1 EAGNT
6 ATATD
11 DGSIDTTAPVITV
24 DAPDNSSDT
33 TPTIT
38 GTTDAPEGSVV
49 TIVVTDSEGNTQTLT
64 ATVDADGNYSVDV
77 ETPLAE
83 GDYTAEATVADEAGN
98 TATAT
103 DDGSIDT
110 TAPVITVDAPD
121 NSSDTTPTIT
131 GTTDAPEGSVVTIV
145 VTDSEGNTQTVTTTV
160 KDDGT
165 YSVDVPEALPE
176 GDYTV
181 DASVKDPAGNEGTAS
196 DDGSIDTT
204 APVITVD
211 APDNSS
217 DTTPTITGT
226 TDAPEGS
233 VVTIV
238 VTDSEGNTQTVTTTV
253 KDDGTYSVDVPEALP
268 EGDYT
273 VDASVKDPAG
283 NEGTASD
290 DGSVDATDP
299 RVVVDEQSVP
309 EASNASVSGTINVS
323 DNGEV
328 VSVTVGGKDI
338 TAATFDNPVVIT
350 TDKGTLT
357 VTGYDAASGVATY
370 TYTENGEA
378 KDHSQGDASVVDS
391 FIVVVRDAAGNTA
404 MAGLDITI
412 TDTAP
417 VAVDDSN
424 SISEKGTSVSGN
436 VLDNDSTGA
445 DTPVEVSL
453 ENGNGAYG
461 QLTIDANGEYTYV
474 LNSANA
480 EVKALNDGETLTDTF
495 TYQVTDADGD
505 SSTASVTITINGVSD
520 DTVII
525 GTNDPETDIVGGGG
539 NDVLIGDR
547 GGYNT
552 VITKGVDYNVAILL
566 DISNSMQ
573 DYKTSNG
580 ITYLEMARQSL
591 LKLAQDLGD
600 HDGNINVAFMAFNRT
615 ANMVINI
622 SDLTEDNVDELLAS
636 ITSLQL
642 GPRNQGA
649 TNYDDAFADA
659 TAWFDSVSGNGYTNV
674 TYFLTDG
681 QPTVFGATGTNAVGA
696 YTTQD
701 TVTAALNSFK
711 GLSAVS
717 DVHAIG
723 FAQGIRETVLN
734 YFDNTVE
741 SGGEMTYGST
751 TLTEYAGQYPT
762 TFTYSGETGESAI
775 VSNPAELDAAL
786 VSGSSTNIQNPVSS
800 DTLYG
805 GDGDDIIFG
814 DSINTDSLSWTDG
827 NTGAVY
833 TAGNHDG
840 MGAQA
845 LTEFIKWSENGGNSD
860 ASDQQIVD
868 YVRENWV
875 DLLDGR
881 SDGGDDTL
889 YGGNGND
896 ILFGGAGNDT
906 LTGGAGA
913 DQFVFLANSNSGND
927 TITDF
932 EADIDKVVFADL
944 VNAAELQNAAWNDD
958 THTLS
963 FSGVDSNGTEYSNSI
978 TFTGMSAGQTL
989 ENVLEKH
996 VEFIG

>member
-1 EAGNT
+1 MADEAGNE

-11 DGSIDTTAPVITV
+11 PGSVDTTAPVITV
-24 DAPDNSSDT
+24 DAPDNT
-33 TPTIT
+33 
-38 GTTDAPEGSVV
+38 
-49 TIVVTDSEGNTQTLT
+49 
-64 ATVDADGNYSVDV
+64 
-77 ETPLAE
+77 
-83 GDYTAEATVADEAGN
+83 
-98 TATAT
+98 
-103 DDGSIDT
+103 
-110 TAPVITVDAPD
+110 
-121 NSSDTTPTIT
+121 SDTTPTIT

-176 GDYTV
+176 GDYTAEATV
-181 DASVKDPAGNEGTAS
+181 ADEAGNEATA
-196 DDGSIDTT
+196 
-204 APVITVD
+204 
-211 APDNSS
+211 
-217 DTTPTITGT
+217 
-226 TDAPEGS
+226 TDP
-233 VVTIV
+233 
-238 VTDSEGNTQTVTTTV
+238 
-253 KDDGTYSVDVPEALP
+253 
-268 EGDYT
+268 
-273 VDASVKDPAG
+273 
-283 NEGTASD
+283 
-290 DGSVDATDP
+290 GSVDAIEP
-299 RVVVDEQSVP
+299 CVVVDEQSVP

-328 VSVTVGGKDI
+328 VAVTVGGRDI
-338 TAATFDNPVVIT
+338 TVATSDNPVVIA

-357 VTGYDAASGVATY
+357 VTGYDAAAGVATY

-378 KDHSQGDASVVDS
+378 KDHSQGDASVIDS
-391 FIVVVRDAAGNTA
+391 FIVAVRDAAGNTA

-417 VAVDDSN
+417 VAVDDVN
-424 SISEKGTSVSGN
+424 SISEKGVSVSGN
-436 VLDNDSTGA
+436 VLDNDTLGA
-445 DTPVEVSL
+445 DVPVEVNL

-474 LNSANA
+474 VDAANA
-480 EVKALNDGETLTDTF
+480 DVQALDDGETLTDTF

-505 SSTASVTITINGVSD
+505 TSTASVTITINGVSSD
-520 DTVII
+520 KAII
-525 GTNDPETDIVGGGG
+525 GTNEPETDIVGGGG

-573 DYKTSNG
+573 DYRTSNG

-600 HDGNINVAFMAFNRT
+600 HDGAINVAFMAFNRT
-615 ANMVINI
+615 ANMVVNI
-622 SDLTEDNVDELLAS
+622 SDLTEDNVDQLLAS
-636 ITSLQL
+636 ITNLQL

-659 TAWFDSVSGNGYTNV
+659 TAWFDSVADNGYTNV

-681 QPTVFGATGTNAVGA
+681 QPTVYGATGTNAVGA
-696 YTTQD
+696 YTTQA

-734 YFDNTVE
+734 YFDNTME
-741 SGGEMTYGST
+741 SGGDLSSGSI
-751 TLTEYAGQYPT
+751 TLTESAGQNMAI
-762 TFTYSGETGESAI
+762 FTYSGETGESAI
-775 VSNPAELDAAL
+775 VANPAELDAAL
-786 VSGSSTNIQNPVSS
+786 VSGTTTNVQNAVS
-800 DTLYG
+800 DDAMFG

-827 NTGAVY
+827 STGGVY
-833 TAGNHDG
+833 TAGSHDG

-845 LTEFIKWSENGGNSD
+845 LTEFIKWSENSGSD
-860 ASDQQIVD
+860 ATDQQIVD

-889 YGGNGND
+889 NGGNGDD

-906 LTGGAGA
+906 LTGGEGA
-913 DQFVFLANSNSGND
+913 DQFVFLANSNSGD
-927 TITDF
+927 DVITDF

-944 VNAAELQNAAWNDD
+944 VSADELQNAAWNDD

-963 FSGVDSNGTEYSNSI
+963 FSGVGSDGVEYNNSI
-978 TFTGMSAGQTL
+978 TFNGMSGGQTL